1 MKDIEEKLNNI
12 FDAKLERINTRL
24 RYLRT
29 RIEILESEDTPDIQ
43 PTGSDI
49 VRELLKEGK
58 PVLCFTGYSETETRI
73 TEQLKIICEWDAE
86 NTIFFDVSGDH
97 FNYAIPSDTSEF
109 ASYVPETKE

>member
-49 VRELLKEGK
+49 VRELLKEGSQ
-58 PVLCFTGYSETETRI
+58 C
-73 TEQLKIICEWDAE
+73 
-86 NTIFFDVSGDH
+86 
-97 FNYAIPSDTSEF
+97 F
-109 ASYVPETKE
+109 ASQDILRPRQESQNNLK